1 MPANLLD
8 GFKNT
13 YETAE
18 ASKGQASSGGNY
30 LNTADIQEKEPTRIT
45 ILGSQSVSGY
55 VVWVSN
61 SEGKKR
67 TLKFSKEP
75 TRDDIQER
83 ANEEGMTIKGDEKPK
98 PCYAFW
104 VWNYAAEKVQCFQFE
119 AKSLI
124 DPIYQNLSDDEIG
137 QEPHAYDFKL
147 SHNGLSNTDKRF
159 IVNCVPGKRRQAAVN
174 KQIEDEFDKLIES
187 GAELSN
193 ILVGGDPFKPST
205 PF

>member
-18 ASKGQASSGGNY
+18 ASKGSGGGGNY
-30 LNTADIQEKEPTRIT
+30 LNTNDIQEGSPTRIT
-45 ILGSQSVSGY
+45 ILGTQSVSGY
-55 VVWVSN
+55 VVWGVN
-61 SEGKKR
+61 SEGKNR
-67 TLKFSKEP
+67 TLKFSNEP

-83 ANEEGMTIKGDEKPK
+83 ANEEGITFRADPKPK

-104 VWNYAAEKVQCFQFE
+104 VWNYDEEKVQCFQFE

-147 SHNGLSNTDKRF
+147 SHNGLGGTDKRF

-174 KQIEDEFDKLIES
+174 KQIEAEFDKLIES

-193 ILVGGDPFKPST
+193 ILIGGDPFKPAT